1 MSSACG
7 THCLGPAQT
16 EPIASWW
23 GSAGTN
29 ELALLQG
36 ACDHGAV
43 LQVREL
49 AVEVGGS
56 VIMDGVSF
64 SIRARDKVGLVGR
77 NGAGKTSLLKVLGG
91 VEAPFAGVV
100 NRTGG
105 LGYLPQDPRLDGVD
119 DQITAVRH
127 VLSGRGFDE
136 AALRIEKLRLQLEED
151 PSERAVD
158 RFTRAEEQFRL
169 DGGYAAESEVRRIA
183 AGLGLDADRLDL
195 PIAALSGGQRRRVE
209 IARILFA
216 GSDVLLLDEPTN
228 HLDSDAKE
236 WLLEFMRSYRG
247 ALLVISHDLDL
258 LDEAITRVLHLDR
271 YDDASLGSMEEYKG
285 TYSEYVA
292 NRAKDEV
299 RLAKA
304 AQRQAKEVDR
314 LQTLVD
320 RFGAKASKASMAHS
334 IEKRIVRLESTKV
347 DAPRASR
354 SVYVRF
360 PPPPPP
366 GRVVLEGEGLAV
378 RYGELEVFRDVD
390 LVVERGERLL
400 IMGLNGAGKTSLL
413 RVLAGE
419 RLAEEGSFRL
429 GHQVVAG
436 YYAQEHEGIHAGRTI
451 LEHLREQVPHAADPD
466 LRAIVGAM
474 GLTGDK
480 VHQDAGTLSGGEKTK
495 LALGI
500 LVAGRHN
507 LLLLDEPTNNLDPGS
522 REAVAHGLKGWP
534 GSIVL
539 VSHDAAFVRDLEPDR
554 VLLMPEGTL
563 DHWADDY
570 LELVELA

>member
-1 MSSACG
+1 M
-7 THCLGPAQT
+7 
-16 EPIASWW
+16 
-23 GSAGTN
+23 
-29 ELALLQG
+29 
-36 ACDHGAV
+36 

-56 VIMDGVSF
+56 VILEGASF

-77 NGAGKTSLLKVLGG
+77 NGAGKTTLLKVLGG
-91 VEAPFAGVV
+91 ADDPFAGVV

-119 DQITAVRH
+119 ESTTAMRH
-127 VLSGRGFDE
+127 ILSGRGFDE
-136 AALRIEKLRLQLEED
+136 AIIRIEKLRIQMEED
-151 PSERAVD
+151 PSERAVS
-158 RFTRAEEQFRL
+158 RFTRAEEAFRGE
-169 DGGYAAESEVRRIA
+169 GGYAAESEALRIA
-183 AGLGLDADRLDL
+183 AGLGLDAERLDL
-195 PIAALSGGQRRRVE
+195 PVGSLSGGQKRRVE
-209 IARILFA
+209 ISRILFA
-216 GSDVLLLDEPTN
+216 GSDLLLLDEPTN

-236 WLLEFMRSYRG
+236 WLLGFMRTYRG

-271 YDDASLGSMEEYKG
+271 YDDASLGTLEEYKG
-285 TYSEYVA
+285 TYSQYVVA
-292 NRAKDEV
+292 RAQDEV
-299 RLAKA
+299 RLAKV
-304 AQRQAKEVDR
+304 AQRQVKEIDR

-334 IEKRIVRLESTKV
+334 IEKRIVRLEDSKV
-347 DAPRASR
+347 EARRANR
-354 SVYVRF
+354 SVHVRF
-360 PPPPPP
+360 PPPPKP
-366 GRVVLEGEGLAV
+366 GRLVLEGEGLAV
-378 RYGELEVFRDVD
+378 RYGDLEVFQNVD
-390 LVVERGERLL
+390 FALERGERLV

-413 RVLAGE
+413 RVLAGD
-419 RLAEEGSFRL
+419 RSPDEGNFRL
-429 GHQVVAG
+429 GHNVVAG
-436 YYAQEHEGIHAGRTI
+436 YYAQEHEGIHRGRTI

-522 REAVAHGLKGWP
+522 RVAVAEGLRGWP
-534 GSIVL
+534 GSIIL
-539 VSHDAAFVRDLEPDR
+539 VSHDADFVRDIEPDR

-563 DHWADDY
+563 DHWADGY
-570 LELVELA
+570 LDLVELA